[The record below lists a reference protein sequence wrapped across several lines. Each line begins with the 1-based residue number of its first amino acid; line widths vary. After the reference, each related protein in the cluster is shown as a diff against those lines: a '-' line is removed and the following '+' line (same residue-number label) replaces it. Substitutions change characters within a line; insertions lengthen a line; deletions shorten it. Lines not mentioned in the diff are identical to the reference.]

1 MGVAVSAAGPATTAL
16 FGALLVLIV
25 DSGVLG
31 NSLALSGTLLFLG
44 YIQFALALFNLL
56 PIPGLDGYGIIEP
69 FLPASVQEAL
79 MPLRQ
84 FTFVILLVLI
94 LSGDTLGFLWDGA
107 LDATLGL
114 GGDISPLTVGEE
126 IASPQIRGL

>member
-1 MGVAVSAAGPATTAL
+1 
-16 FGALLVLIV
+16 
-25 DSGVLG
+25 
-31 NSLALSGTLLFLG
+31 
-44 YIQFALALFNLL
+44 
-56 PIPGLDGYGIIEP
+56 
-69 FLPASVQEAL
+69 

-114 GGDISPLTVGEE
+114 GGDIFPLTVGEE